1 MQSLITKSSN
11 QMLVARWLLTCCALV
26 FAMVILGGV
35 TRLTGSGLSMVD
47 WRPIMGI
54 IPPISVDEWQM
65 TFDMY
70 KKSPEFIVKN
80 YNMDLEGFKGIFWL
94 EYLHRVLGRLIGI
107 VFFVPMLYFMIK
119 GYIQRYEIPK
129 YLLMLALG
137 GMQGLLGWYMVQ
149 SGLVNNPAVSQY
161 RLTAHL
167 SSAFLIYGFMFWVA
181 LSILYPDKN
190 KSNNWSKH
198 TLSLTALIIVTIISG
213 GFVAGLKAGKVFNTY
228 PMMGSYW
235 VPPGIFSLE
244 PLWINFF
251 ENVITVQLVH
261 RILTAI
267 TFVSI
272 ILYWIKVKKTD
283 ISKRARKGTNALL
296 HTATLQFVL
305 GIATLIFYVPI
316 SLAAAHQA
324 TALLLLT
331 VALYLCHAHTRGQ

>member
-26 FAMVILGGV
+26 FTMVILGGV

-80 YNMDLEGFKGIFWL
+80 YDMDLEGFKGIFWL

-107 VFFVPMLYFMIK
+107 VFFLPMLYFMIK
-119 GYIQRYEIPK
+119 GYIQRHEIPK
-129 YLLMLALG
+129 YLLMLVLG

-167 SSAFLIYGFMFWVA
+167 SSAFLI
-181 LSILYPDKN
+181 
-190 KSNNWSKH
+190 
-198 TLSLTALIIVTIISG
+198 
-213 GFVAGLKAGKVFNTY
+213 
-228 PMMGSYW
+228 
-235 VPPGIFSLE
+235 
-244 PLWINFF
+244 
-251 ENVITVQLVH
+251 
-261 RILTAI
+261 
-267 TFVSI
+267 
-272 ILYWIKVKKTD
+272 
-283 ISKRARKGTNALL
+283 
-296 HTATLQFVL
+296 
-305 GIATLIFYVPI
+305 
-316 SLAAAHQA
+316 
-324 TALLLLT
+324 
-331 VALYLCHAHTRGQ
+331 